1 MDPYRSKILS
11 SLNGRSALNSTFSL
25 NSQREICLAKTCGKG
40 GYSSSTKQSK
50 PRAKK
55 FLNSGGEVVDQA
67 LLTPVQIVDIYFELY
82 AKRWGMSPETNVK

>member
-1 MDPYRSKILS
+1 MKFAWLKPAARVDIHH
-11 SLNGRSALNSTFSL
+11 
-25 NSQREICLAKTCGKG
+25 QQ
-40 GYSSSTKQSK
+40 KQSK

-82 AKRWGMSPETNVK
+82 AKRWGMNPETSVK